1 MSVSGVGLEGTRR
14 VDNQHTVADD
24 PRPVNGLSIVCR
36 DSEDAV
42 TLHTLTLL
50 HALCTAAMTGLV
62 WFVQLVH
69 YPLFA
74 RVGAEASRSYALE
87 HQRRT
92 TWLVGPLMV
101 GELATAAALFVNL
114 RGTAAEALT
123 VAGLVLIAVI
133 WFSTAAWQVPLHGQ
147 LARDPRPET
156 VVRLVRT
163 NWVRTVAWTA
173 RSVIA
178 LALVR
183 AMMSSA
189 TGQ

>member
-1 MSVSGVGLEGTRR
+1 
-14 VDNQHTVADD
+14 
-24 PRPVNGLSIVCR
+24 
-36 DSEDAV
+36 V
-42 TLHTLTLL
+42 TLLTLTLL
-50 HALCTAAMTGLV
+50 HALCTVAMTGLV

-74 RVGAEASRSYALE
+74 RIGAESGRAYSLE

-101 GELATAAALFVNL
+101 GEVASASALLLYL
-114 RGTAAEALT
+114 RGTAAETLT

-133 WFSTAAWQVPLHGQ
+133 WISTAAWQVPLHGQ
-147 LARDPRPET
+147 LARDARPEL
-156 VVRLVRT
+156 VERLVRT
-163 NWVRTVAWTA
+163 NWVRTLAWTA

-189 TGQ
+189 IGP